1 MFFFNVAPQ
10 ATDAG
15 GLSSVVPV
23 RVLLTDKEDN
33 APRFARPEYGA
44 VIDETAEDFSPPL
57 RVTVGLFLIFFM
69 NKFCIFFNY
78 VFFFFYEQIII
89 IFFNHVFFLNL

>member
-78 VFFFFYEQIII
+78 VFFFFM
-89 IFFNHVFFLNL
+89 NKLLLFFLIMFFF